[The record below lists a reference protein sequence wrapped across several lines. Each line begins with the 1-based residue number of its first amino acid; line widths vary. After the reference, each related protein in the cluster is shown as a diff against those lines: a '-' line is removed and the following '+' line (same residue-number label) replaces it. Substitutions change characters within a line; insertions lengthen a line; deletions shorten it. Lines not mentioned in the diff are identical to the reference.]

1 MVCSVEPSK
10 RPKYGWVVACL
21 VFAFVLIFVIVNWE
35 WFFWADFIVCMLDV
49 PGWRYRSWISI
60 SYWYLGN
67 DVDTKWIRQTRMLS
81 TIIGQY
87 LWISTFYV
95 AALESNELDM
105 STSDNW
111 YILFTSCAYILIRY
125 GCQRSI
131 FISSRRPTNKLSTIQ
146 WEEYIPIEQRRIRMG
161 EKLQKVRTRE
171 RNLKYRYI

>member
-1 MVCSVEPSK
+1 MQCGAVK

-21 VFAFVLIFVIVNWE
+21 VFAFVLIFVIVNCE
-35 WFFWADFIVCMLDV
+35 WFFWADFIVCMLDDV
-49 PGWRYRSWISI
+49 PGWRYRSWISL

-81 TIIGQY
+81 T
-87 LWISTFYV
+87 
-95 AALESNELDM
+95 M

-131 FISSRRPTNKLSTIQ
+131 FISSGRPTAKLSTIQ
-146 WEEYIPIEQRRIRMG
+146 WEECIPTYRTEEGKNGREAPKSEDARKKFEVPVYLDRPLSFSTRIHLGLSRQG
-161 EKLQKVRTRE
+161 L
-171 RNLKYRYI
+171 